1 MTKKR
6 DPIERTRERIIAAFA
21 TAFRTGKPVALPESV
36 FTTQL
41 QQRMRQGLTVFDGLQ
56 MSEVERQALY
66 KLYHEDFRACALT
79 PKNIDEDDD
88 QVAFCTVDY
97 IADRC

>member
-1 MTKKR
+1 MKKR
-6 DPIERTRERIIAAFA
+6 DPIERTRERIVAAFA
-21 TAFRTGKPVALPESV
+21 TAFRTGKPVELPESI
-36 FTTQL
+36 FTAQL

-56 MSEVERQALY
+56 MSDTERQALY
-66 KLYHEDFRACALT
+66 KLYHSDFRACALT

-97 IADRC
+97 ITDRC